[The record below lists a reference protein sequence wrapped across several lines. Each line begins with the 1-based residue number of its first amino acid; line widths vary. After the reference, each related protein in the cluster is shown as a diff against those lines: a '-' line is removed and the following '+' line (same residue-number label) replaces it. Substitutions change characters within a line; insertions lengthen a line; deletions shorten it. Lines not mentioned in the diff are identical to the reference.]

1 MTYVQF
7 KGEGNAPSLSFGNN
21 REGIIVLDAEFTKC
35 EMQVTD
41 RYMKGQVN
49 VSGQIWI
56 DEN

>member
-7 KGEGNAPSLSFGNN
+7 KGEGKASALSFGNG
-21 REGIIVLDAEFTKC
+21 RQGIIVLDAEFTKC
-35 EMQVTD
+35 ETQVTD